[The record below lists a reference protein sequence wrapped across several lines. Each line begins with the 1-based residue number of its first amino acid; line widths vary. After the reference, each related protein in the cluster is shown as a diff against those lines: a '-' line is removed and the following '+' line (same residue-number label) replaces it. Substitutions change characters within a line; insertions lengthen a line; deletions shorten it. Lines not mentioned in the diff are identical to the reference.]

1 MKPTLKSLGMTVA
14 LGLVLATGP
23 AADGDAKREDA
34 QGDLAKLKGTWVRE
48 LNGKTFLVNFNGE
61 RFATIF
67 EFPEGTATT
76 SGTITIDPA
85 RKPRHMD
92 WKFTAGT
99 GRGENLK
106 GRTALTI
113 YELDGDTFKFLAT
126 KQVSRPERFPDKEGV
141 FPDKEGADGYIYLV
155 FRRVK

>member
-76 SGTITIDPA
+76 SGTITIDPTQ
-85 RKPRHMD
+85 KPKQMD
-92 WKFTAGT
+92 WKFVDGT
-99 GRGENLK
+99 GRGEKLK
-106 GRTALTI
+106 GMTAPTI
-113 YELDGDTFKFLAT
+113 YQLDGDTFKFCASR
-126 KQVSRPERFPDKEGV
+126 KKVRPEEFPDKEGIDDYV
-141 FPDKEGADGYIYLV
+141 YLV
-155 FRRVK
+155 FKRAK